1 MMMPMG
7 LGGRLAGWLLWL
19 AALSHAFEAR
29 AEEGGIRLV
38 FDASAEGLPQAEV
51 RTAVEKEL
59 GRPLATPS
67 ESSRGELLILTDPGR
82 LIVRYRTETG
92 SVERYLPLPG
102 DPKDVPLIVSLAAGN
117 LVRHPSGASAPAA
130 PLAKAP
136 MKASVVANP
145 PHRATQSEKSVPAT
159 SPPSEPAWSRQW
171 VGIHMAQDVSF
182 VYGSSVCH
190 QTFGPPENFSCFYAG
205 TDNEPFVHDSQAD
218 HEDLDEGPTFA
229 TTRLL
234 FSYDYAISPRA
245 SVGTRLGYAF
255 GGGPP
260 AGQFPV
266 EVDPSG
272 DPNRIPAGTRGHGGS
287 PFMPVHAEL
296 RASYWFLPLTSR
308 SLRAYVG
315 AGFGIAQ
322 VDSKHSVAVTD
333 CAETLDPSWNPA
345 NGSFDDCMRKTED
358 FFAVMDGTLLDAW
371 KKMGR
376 GFVTA
381 STGAALPVK
390 GELSVVLNVNAMFMF
405 PAQGFVL
412 EPSVGFMTEL

>member
-1 MMMPMG
+1 MG

-19 AALSHAFEAR
+19 AALCHAFEAR
-29 AEEGGIRLV
+29 AEEGGLRLV

-51 RTAVEKEL
+51 RAAVEKEL
-59 GRPLATPS
+59 GRPLATPD
-67 ESSRGELLILTDPGR
+67 ESSAGELMILTDPGR
-82 LIVRYRTETG
+82 LIVRYRTNTG
-92 SVERYLPLPG
+92 SVERYFRLPD
-102 DPKDVPLIVSLAAGN
+102 DPKDVPLMVSLAAGN
-117 LVRHPSGASAPAA
+117 LVRYPSDPNASAA
-130 PLAKAP
+130 PVDEAP
-136 MKASVVANP
+136 TKASVVANP
-145 PHRATQSEKSVPAT
+145 PQPATQSAKAAPST
-159 SPPSEPAWSRQW
+159 SPPSEPSFNRQW
-171 VGIHMAQDVSF
+171 IGVHVAQDISF

-190 QTFGPPENFSCFYAG
+190 QTFGPPENFSCFYTG

-234 FSYDYAISPRA
+234 LSYDYAVTPRA

-260 AGQFPV
+260 AGQLPV
-266 EVDPSG
+266 EEEPSG
-272 DPNRIPAGTRGHGGS
+272 DPNRIPAGTRGLDGS

-322 VDSKHSVAVTD
+322 VDSKHGVAVTD
-333 CAETLDPSWNPA
+333 CAETFDPSWNPA
-345 NGSFDDCMRKTED
+345 DGSFDDCMRETED
-358 FFAVMDGTLLDAW
+358 FNPVIDATFLDAW

-381 STGAALPVK
+381 SAGAALPLK